1 MSPRDRAPYLEPTHV
16 LPDGTELHAAHNLTS
31 PQVDIIRRALLRQ
44 RSTLTEIIQETSRRP
59 DSLVNHG
66 LREEAHDMDELILNL
81 YPNRTA

>member
-1 MSPRDRAPYLEPTHV
+1 MSPRDRAPYMEHT
-16 LPDGTELHAAHNLTS
+16 GTTADNVKLHAAHNLTTA
-31 PQVDIIRRALLRQ
+31 QVDIIRRALQRQ

-81 YPNRTA
+81 YPNRTT